1 MLEKLKQIQ
10 KKQALQ
16 VNLEEEEKEQQDDK
30 K

>member
-16 VNLEEEEKEQQDDK
+16 VNFEEEEKEQQEDK